1 MGDKGT
7 LISGGQKQRIAIA
20 RALIRNPHI
29 LLLDEATSALDTE
42 SEKVRQPNI
51 SCVLQ
56 FWGGAWVLNIFWCF
70 MRKGLIDFSVSAFL
84 LWGPYFLR
92 RYFKAVSMFVK
103 VIFFPVNIECHS
115 LMASCHPWLHVSPKI
130 NRQER
135 TQEHVVFVIVS
146 SFWHHWLLL
155 MLVFVRYTYRLCSK
169 LWMPLVRVAQLSSLH
184 IDCPLCR
191 TLTS

>member
-1 MGDKGT
+1 MKGYNTLVGDKGT

-92 RYFKAVSMFVK
+92 RDFKAVSMFVK
-103 VIFFPVNIECHS
+103 VIFFPVNILNVTLLWPPAIPDYMFLPKLTDKKEHRNMLS
-115 LMASCHPWLHVSPKI
+115 SSSC
-130 NRQER
+130 
-135 TQEHVVFVIVS
+135 
-146 SFWHHWLLL
+146 
-155 MLVFVRYTYRLCSK
+155 LVFGITDYFFNAGFRSIHL
-169 LWMPLVRVAQLSSLH
+169 
-184 IDCPLCR
+184 
-191 TLTS
+191 

>member
-1 MGDKGT
+1 MRLTILRWCLGVKYILMFHEKGFNQ
-7 LISGGQKQRIAIA
+7 LF
-20 RALIRNPHI
+20 
-29 LLLDEATSALDTE
+29 
-42 SEKVRQPNI
+42 
-51 SCVLQ
+51 C
-56 FWGGAWVLNIFWCF
+56 
-70 MRKGLIDFSVSAFL
+70 FSVFA
-84 LWGPYFLR
+84 LR
-92 RYFKAVSMFVK
+92 SLFFKKRFQGGFDVCESDL
-103 VIFFPVNIECHS
+103 FPSKHSECHS

-155 MLVFVRYTYRLCSK
+155 MLVFIRYTYRLCSK